1 VFKGMK
7 KRVADLF
14 IVLFIVLLIAFS
26 LASVAFISYAQNE
39 TLNDVANGSFNDVAS
54 GSVNDAASGSVDG
67 AVNATVPKKRVF
79 SGSVAIQAGKF
90 EDYFFRV
97 LTIEKVIHAA
107 PGETVHFKM
116 YARKGEDDNVIH
128 NAQVIDY
135 NENFKLSVKPAVIER
150 VRNIDMIIMD
160 ASLYV
165 PADTAP
171 GTYALKI
178 KVKSDEFVEE
188 NYPLDTRIEVGQH
201 TNLLNALLLIITAA
215 LVAVVVYRIINI
227 KKLTA

>member
-1 VFKGMK
+1 MK
-7 KRVADLF
+7 KRIAALF
-14 IVLFIVLLIAFS
+14 TALLVLFISFSIAS
-26 LASVAFISYAQNE
+26 ITSAQNE
-39 TLNDVANGSFNDVAS
+39 TSNDTTND
-54 GSVNDAASGSVDG
+54 SVNP
-67 AVNATVPKKRVF
+67 AVPQKRVF

-97 LTIEKVIHAA
+97 LTIEKVIYAE

-116 YARKGEDDNVIH
+116 YARKGEDDSVLHNV
-128 NAQVIDY
+128 QVIDY
-135 NENFKLSVKPAVIER
+135 NEHFKLSVKPEVLESI
-150 VRNIDMIIMD
+150 RNIDMMIMD
-160 ASLYV
+160 ASLAV

-178 KVKSDEFVEE
+178 KVKGDEFVEE
-188 NYPLDTRIEVGQH
+188 SYPLDTRVEVGQH
-201 TNLLNALLLIITAA
+201 TSLLDVILLIITAA